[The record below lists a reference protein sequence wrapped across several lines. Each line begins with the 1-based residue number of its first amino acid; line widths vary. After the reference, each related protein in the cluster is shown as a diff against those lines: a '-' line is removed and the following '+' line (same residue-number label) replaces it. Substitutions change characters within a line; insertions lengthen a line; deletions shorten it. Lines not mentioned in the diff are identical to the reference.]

1 MGIVNLLDFQV
12 ANLIAAGEVV
22 DRPASVVKEL
32 LENAVDAG
40 ASHITMEIKN
50 GGISFIRVSDDGCGM
65 TRDDVPVSIL
75 RHATSKIKN
84 AQDLDGI
91 KTLGFRG
98 EALAAIASV
107 SKLRIMTKHA
117 EESMGTLLVCSAGQI
132 TEVGDAGCREGT
144 TVIAEELFANVP
156 ARRKF
161 LKRDASEAMAVTAV
175 VEKIALSRP
184 DIAIKCI
191 SDGNV
196 RFDTAGDGKLLN
208 AIYAVLGREFAKK
221 MIYLDGMTEGVE
233 VTGYISTPDNVRG
246 NRNYQNFFL
255 NGRYIKSNVI
265 TGALEDAYNS
275 YIPADRFPSCVLN
288 IKIHPAYVDVNV
300 HPTKL
305 EVKFSNE
312 KIVYNGVYCAVRN
325 VLTRKINRPELRFRD
340 TVMTGEDVRIV
351 NAFTSV
357 TDHITEED
365 EKKEQQIDI
374 FNDEVKS
381 GQPAGTEINRE
392 NQKNP
397 SALSGCDL
405 ISETGEEKDSAES
418 ENKESGSS
426 AHDAVSEERIPD
438 ASSETAG
445 QFEAHENKNN
455 EYKSGTEEWMKQPA
469 PAEDADPP
477 FYKIVGTAFHSYI
490 FLELQDKILIID
502 KHAAHERIIFEE
514 MKKNMK
520 RSDRFSQIV
529 MIPAVIHMTGTECQ
543 ALSDY
548 KNDIKSIGVEFDFDE
563 RGIKI
568 TAVPS
573 GLALDAASDMLT
585 ELAGKLSDGTG
596 NVDVKHDMIFE
607 RALYQASCKAA
618 LKAGHEDSDI
628 NTVWLCDKLMRL
640 HDIKYCPHGR
650 PVAYELSK
658 HEIERQ
664 FKRI

>member
-40 ASHITMEIKN
+40 ASHITVEIKN

-117 EESMGTLLVCSAGQI
+117 DENMGTLLVCIAGQI

-175 VEKIALSRP
+175 VEKIAVSRP

-208 AIYAVLGREFAKK
+208 TIYAVLGREFSKK
-221 MIYLDGMTEGVE
+221 MIYIDGMTEGVE

-275 YIPADRFPSCVLN
+275 YIPADRFPSCVMN
-288 IKIHPAYVDVNV
+288 IAIHPAYVDVNV

-325 VLTRKINRPELRFRD
+325 VLTRKIDRPELRFRD

-357 TDHITEED
+357 SDHITDED

-374 FNDEVKS
+374 FNDEIKS

-392 NQKNP
+392 AP
-397 SALSGCDL
+397 VSLSALSGYDL
-405 ISETGEEKDSAES
+405 ISENAGEKDSAAS
-418 ENKESGSS
+418 RSKEAGSS
-426 AHDAVSEERIPD
+426 AHDAVREERIP
-438 ASSETAG
+438 AAPSETAG
-445 QFEAHENKNN
+445 QFEAVQTEKEEH
-455 EYKSGTEEWMKQPA
+455 KSGTEERAKHPA
-469 PAEDADPP
+469 PVDEIDPA
-477 FYKIVGTAFHSYI
+477 FYKILGTAFHSYI
-490 FLELQDKILIID
+490 FLELQDKVLIID

-520 RSDRFSQIV
+520 KSDRFSQIV
-529 MIPAVIHMTGTECQ
+529 MIPAVVHMSGNECQ
-543 ALSDY
+543 SLSDY
-548 KNDIKSIGVEFDFDE
+548 KNEIESIGIEFDFVD
-563 RGIKI
+563 RGVKI

-573 GLALDAASDMLT
+573 GLTLDAAADMLT

-596 NVDVKHDMIFE
+596 DVDVKRDMIFE

-618 LKAGHEDSDI
+618 LKAGHEETDV

-640 HDIKYCPHGR
+640 PDIKYCPHGR

-658 HEIERQ
+658 HEIEHQ